1 MKMDLGSLIFGIIVI
16 VAVCYII
23 YDSIPSEYAKL
34 VEIFGGYADTSSVKL
49 ENEKSPLHSIF
60 CGASGSG
67 KTFL

>member
-1 MKMDLGSLIFGIIVI
+1 MERGFLIFGIIVI

-34 VEIFGGYADTSSVKL
+34 VEIFGGYADRILVKF
-49 ENEKSPLHSIF
+49 EYAKSPLHTTV
-60 CGASGSG
+60 CGASGIG